1 MSKCSARLMY
11 QGYHWLCDFGEGHE
25 MPHRA
30 SGTGYDSDKND
41 LLGDPIYEL
50 RWYEPRRRVEA

>member
-1 MSKCSARLMY
+1 MY